1 MSGKSRRG
9 KKRRHD
15 DDLAEY
21 RAYAKDPLYAD
32 YCKQVIALLKRGRQ
46 MDLPDELLASCSPA
60 AIITA
65 MLELSEYRCASW
77 REGCPVH
84 APKLDR
90 RATSEG
96 VEVSPTIAGDCP
108 QRKHFLCLKE
118 LLSDLGYEALLSAD
132 LN

>member
-90 RATSEG
+90 RATRKVWKCHRQSRVIVRRG
-96 VEVSPTIAGDCP
+96 NTFCASKSFFRTSVMKHSCLPT
-108 QRKHFLCLKE
+108 
-118 LLSDLGYEALLSAD
+118 
-132 LN
+132 